1 MNSLIQVLLLLGAA
15 ATFLG
20 TVLQYLHNNS

>member
-1 MNSLIQVLLLLGAA
+1 MNSIIHGLLVLGAT

-20 TVLQYLHNNS
+20 TVLQYLHTSS